1 MNIHST
7 AVVSPKAEIAE
18 GVQIGPYAIIAEDVC
33 IGKNSIIGPH
43 AVVDRYTRIGESCHL
58 YQFCSVGALPQDL
71 KFKGEPTYTILGNH
85 NTIREFVTVHRATA
99 ADSGKTIL
107 GDHNYLM
114 AYSHVAH
121 NCQLGNHVV
130 MANAANLAGHVTV
143 DDFAIIGGL
152 AGIHQFTRIGA
163 HAFIGGASGVIKDIP
178 PYVLVS
184 GNFSKLYGLNIIG
197 LKRRGFAEEALK
209 SLKEAY
215 RIVFRSSLRLSVA
228 LAKVRQEVPD
238 CPELRYFIDFIEKSK
253 RGVCR

>member
-1 MNIHST
+1 
-7 AVVSPKAEIAE
+7 
-18 GVQIGPYAIIAEDVC
+18 
-33 IGKNSIIGPH
+33 
-43 AVVDRYTRIGESCHL
+43 
-58 YQFCSVGALPQDL
+58 
-71 KFKGEPTYTILGNH
+71 
-85 NTIREFVTVHRATA
+85 
-99 ADSGKTIL
+99 
-107 GDHNYLM
+107 
-114 AYSHVAH
+114 
-121 NCQLGNHVV
+121 LGNHVV

-197 LKRRGFAEEALK
+197 LRRRNFSEAALRA
-209 SLKEAY
+209 LKEAY

-228 LAKVRQEVPD
+228 IAKVRQDVPD
-238 CPELRYFIDFIEKSK
+238 VPEVRTFIDFIESSK